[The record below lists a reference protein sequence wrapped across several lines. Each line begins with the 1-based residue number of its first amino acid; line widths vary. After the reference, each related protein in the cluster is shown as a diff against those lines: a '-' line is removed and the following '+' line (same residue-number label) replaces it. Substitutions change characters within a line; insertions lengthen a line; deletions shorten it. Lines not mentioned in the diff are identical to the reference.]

1 MAKPKYTDFDLP
13 VTIAGVKFRN
23 PFFVSSGPTTM
34 SVEQV
39 RRIQETGWGAAS
51 LKLTIFPTPYINR
64 LPRYSHY
71 EKEGYLAFTAEKR
84 LTLDKLLPLIEDAIK
99 VAPDVVLWSNITYSG
114 PDIEGWVEMAKKCE
128 EAGVQIN
135 ELNMGC
141 PNMSFNVEM
150 SSDSG
155 KDGPKTG
162 ASMGMHPE
170 LVAQVVEAVKAE
182 TSIPLFVKLCP
193 EGGMMRHSAK
203 AAIDA
208 GAAAVGSN
216 GNRLAIVPLNL
227 DSPKS
232 AFHPLQEEIGLSCM
246 QGPWTLPLGKRDT
259 FEIRRSLGSEGII
272 TATGGVN
279 EWRDAVEMAM
289 CGADLVGIC
298 TKTLTHGF
306 DFMGEFI
313 HGVKQYMAAK
323 GYDKFSDMRDIVLD
337 AVRSS
342 AEMTIFEGHA
352 EIVDSR
358 LSAPCT
364 FNCPAHVPAQ
374 GYVRAVADE
383 DFEKAYKLITSANP
397 LQSICGKICD
407 HPCEVACTRT
417 HKDEPLR
424 IRDIKDFVLN
434 HAREQGW
441 VPEIEIAL
449 STRSQK
455 VAVVGGGS
463 AGLSAAYDLAR
474 AGYKVTL
481 FEAADELGGLLR
493 YLIPQFR
500 MGKDEL
506 DADIE
511 MVKSLGV
518 EFATGKRL
526 GADFTIDSLKAD
538 GYEAIFL
545 GVGAWTA
552 GKLGLEG
559 ETADGCISALDMLNQ
574 SKLTTDSLAGK
585 KVGVIGG
592 GFTAIDAARTA
603 VRMGAKEVYILY
615 RRTKDEMPATPE
627 EVVEAEEEGVKVM
640 YLVSPKEVLTEN
652 GKVEGMRLVNHVLG
666 DADTSGRRRP
676 EAVKGTE
683 FVLKLDSVIFAVSQ
697 NVEAETAAGLDT
709 DRSGFVTVDE
719 MTGQTNIPGVWAG
732 GDCIGGLMDI
742 IAAIAGGKRA
752 AAAIDISLA
761 GADAF
766 LKAEAEYAQVDVDDV
781 LSRQSND
788 PRAWRVPVELRDKT
802 ERAHDWKLYRTA
814 LTAETAVEEAQ
825 RCYGCGCGAGCER
838 CKDLCAQFCFDLDN
852 DELLIDPD
860 KCVACGM
867 CVWQCPNKNLILK
880 ETGVQQIK

>member
-1 MAKPKYTDFDLP
+1 MANPKYTDFDLP

-34 SVEQV
+34 SVEQI

-71 EKEGYLAFTAEKR
+71 NREGYLAFTAEKR
-84 LTLDKLLPLIEDAIK
+84 LTLDKLLKLIEESRKA
-99 VAPDVVLWSNITYSG
+99 APEVVLWSNITYSD
-114 PDIEGWVEMAKKCE
+114 PDIEGWVEMARKCE

-150 SSDSG
+150 SSDG
-155 KDGPKTG
+155 GADGPKTG

-170 LVAQVVEAVKAE
+170 LVAQVVQAVKAE
-182 TSIPLFVKLCP
+182 TSIPIFVKLCP

-216 GNRLAIVPLNL
+216 ANRLAIVPLNL
-227 DSPKS
+227 DNPES
-232 AFHPLQEEIGLSCM
+232 AYHPLQQEIGLSCM
-246 QGPWTLPLGKRDT
+246 QGPWVLPLGKRDC
-259 FEIRRSLGSEGII
+259 FEIRRSLGTDGII

-313 HGVKQYMAAK
+313 HGVKQYMAEK
-323 GYDKFSDMRDIVLD
+323 GYETFHDMRDKVLD

-342 AEMTIFEGHA
+342 AEMTIFEGHC
-352 EIVDSR
+352 EIVNSA
-358 LSAPCT
+358 LLAPCT

-424 IRDIKDFVLN
+424 IRDIKDFVLTY
-434 HAREQGW
+434 ARQQGW
-441 VPEIEIAL
+441 APQIEKA
-449 STRSQK
+449 SPRSQK
-455 VAVVGGGS
+455 VAVVGGGT

-474 AGYKVTL
+474 AGYKVMV

-500 MGKDEL
+500 MGKEEL

-511 MVKSLGV
+511 MITSLGV
-518 EFATGKRL
+518 EISTGVKL
-526 GADFTIDSLKAD
+526 GTDFTIDSLKAD
-538 GYEAIFL
+538 GFEAIFL
-545 GVGAWTA
+545 GVGAWSA
-552 GKLGLEG
+552 GMLGIEG
-559 ETADGCISALDMLNQ
+559 ETADGCICALDMLNQ

-603 VRMGAKEVYILY
+603 VRMGAEEVYILY

-627 EVVEAEEEGVKVM
+627 EVVEAEQEGVKVM
-640 YLVSPKEVLTEN
+640 YLVSPQEVLTEN
-652 GKVEGMRLVNHVLG
+652 GKVEGLRLVNHVLG
-666 DADTSGRRRP
+666 EEDTSGRRRP

-683 FVLKLDSVIFAVSQ
+683 FVLRLDSVIFAVSQ
-697 NVEAETAAGLDT
+697 NVESKTAAGIDT

-719 MTGQTNIPGVWAG
+719 TTGQTNIPGVWAG
-732 GDCIGGLMDI
+732 GDCTGGLMDV
-742 IAAIAGGKRA
+742 IAAVAGGKRA
-752 AAAIDISLA
+752 AAAIDIALA
-761 GADAF
+761 GEDAF
-766 LKAEAEYAQVDVDDV
+766 LKAEPQFAQVDVDDV
-781 LSRQSND
+781 LARESND
-788 PRAWRVPVELRDKT
+788 RRTWRVPVELRSASQ
-802 ERAHDWKLYRTA
+802 RAHDWNFYRTPM
-814 LTAETAVEEAQ
+814 TAQQAVQEAQ
-825 RCYGCGCGAGCER
+825 RCYGCGCGAGCEI
-838 CKDLCAQFCFDLDN
+838 CKQLCAQFCFDLDN
-852 DELLIDPD
+852 AELQIDQE

-867 CVWQCPNKNLILK
+867 CIWQCPNQNLILK
-880 ETGVQQIK
+880 ETGVQKTG